1 MDKRLRELEE
11 EQRRLMEQMEKNESK
26 NKYKYKSAE
35 KHESNILYNLLSD
48 FCCWASDCSGYSSQ
62 LK

>member
-35 KHESNILYNLLSD
+35 KHESNILLQFVIRTSAAGRRTVLDIPVS
-48 FCCWASDCSGYSSQ
+48 
-62 LK
+62 